1 LLHADFILSNPN
13 RINKALKLKTIE
25 KRSKDLQKTLEKKSF
40 TLSKSI
46 ISLWENF
53 EELCMTL
60 SRLDGK
66 MTFTEIESL
75 SAWNFYR
82 LKSYLS
88 KINKP
93 QPKNGTQE
101 NE

>member
-1 LLHADFILSNPN
+1 MHCELIMENPN
-13 RINKALKLKTIE
+13 RIQKAKMQHEIE
-25 KRSKDLQKTLEKKSF
+25 KRTKELQDYLDKEAT

-46 ISLWENF
+46 VNMWTNF

-60 SRLDGK
+60 SRLDGI
-66 MTFTEIESL
+66 MDEIKIANL
-75 SAWNFYR
+75 SAYHFYS
-82 LKSYLS
+82 KKAYLS

-93 QPKNGTQE
+93 RTKHGAQE